1 MTYDPGCTAET
12 GSVQAWEKLNTE
24 LIAKYGAGFDIGDS
38 DAQFRVADGPLPDC
52 NYIPYSTDGVP
63 LNFGTENKRC
73 NEAFVPRAR
82 AIQST
87 VQ

>member
-1 MTYDPGCTAET
+1 MSGIHGIRTVWREGR
-12 GSVQAWEKLNTE
+12 GGEKGGRD
-24 LIAKYGAGFDIGDS
+24 AAGAGDVII
-38 DAQFRVADGPLPDC
+38 FRFPM
-52 NYIPYSTDGVP
+52 IGVP